1 MLYALSFVRDVKLL
15 IALYAVMGVLHSAHE
30 SPKNILLAEMF
41 SHEEWG
47 RGFATQRLFAD
58 MGWMLGLVL
67 GFFVSQCH
75 FSPSFIIMLCSGLH
89 VAAFICALVL
99 INEPL
104 LAIERKLLA
113 VERSLD
119 HACEWLR
126 AFDTVFNGGRVYV
139 GFGGGLRTLC
149 LGMVLFFL
157 AGEMFY
163 TPLPAFLSRGMGL
176 SQSTI
181 FVLYA
186 LDTASSIIGYVLII
200 GGVTR
205 HAERLAMRI
214 ATLCRSGLAVT
225 LALFVIASSLSVAT
239 MTIIL
244 MLMGFT
250 YAVFFVCSLILSMEL
265 VSEGRSGLFSAIVNL
280 SSACGAFLGPFVA
293 ERAGFVNMFL
303 MCGLT
308 FLAAYAVLRRLSC

>member
-1 MLYALSFVRDVKLL
+1 
-15 IALYAVMGVLHSAHE
+15 
-30 SPKNILLAEMF
+30 
-41 SHEEWG
+41 
-47 RGFATQRLFAD
+47 
-58 MGWMLGLVL
+58 
-67 GFFVSQCH
+67 
-75 FSPSFIIMLCSGLH
+75 
-89 VAAFICALVL
+89 
-99 INEPL
+99 
-104 LAIERKLLA
+104 
-113 VERSLD
+113 
-119 HACEWLR
+119 
-126 AFDTVFNGGRVYV
+126 
-139 GFGGGLRTLC
+139 
-149 LGMVLFFL
+149 
-157 AGEMFY
+157 
-163 TPLPAFLSRGMGL
+163 MGL

-265 VSEGRSGLFSAIVNL
+265 VSEGRSGLFSALVNL